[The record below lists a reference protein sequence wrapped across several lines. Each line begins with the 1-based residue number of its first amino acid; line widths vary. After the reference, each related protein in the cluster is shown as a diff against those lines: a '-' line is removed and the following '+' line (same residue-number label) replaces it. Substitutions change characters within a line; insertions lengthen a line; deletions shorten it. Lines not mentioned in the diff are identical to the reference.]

1 MKTAIE
7 ILADMTKRDMERLS
21 IPSSMDPGNDGMTVP
36 LINRSNRMRKA
47 RIARKH
53 DRTVGQPGHHIFPS
67 EEAKV
72 SPLVVIIKK

>member
-1 MKTAIE
+1 MEETVK
-7 ILADMTKRDMERLS
+7 ILADITKRDMERLS
-21 IPSSMDPGNDGMTVP
+21 IPFSVDPGDNGMTVP
-36 LINRSNRMRKA
+36 VINRSNRMRKA

>member
-1 MKTAIE
+1 MKRGIE
-7 ILADMTKRDMERLS
+7 ILADITKRDIKRLS
-21 IPSSMDPGNDGMTVP
+21 IPSSVYPANNGMTVP
-36 LINRSNRMRKA
+36 LMNRSNRMRKA

-72 SPLVVIIKK
+72 SPLVVVIKK

>member
-47 RIARKH
+47 RIAWKH
-53 DRTVGQPGHHIFPS
+53 NGTVGEPGHHIFPS
-67 EEAKV
+67 EETKV
-72 SPLVVIIKK
+72 SSLVVVIKK